1 MQWSR
6 YRTTSTTNYCWNTY
20 SNIGKVINSNIEET
34 MTLWKQYVDKTLV
47 VTKFTSLEHY
57 QFLTAIQNIEFRYEL
72 E

>member
-1 MQWSR
+1 
-6 YRTTSTTNYCWNTY
+6 
-20 SNIGKVINSNIEET
+20 

-47 VTKFTSLEHY
+47 VTKFTSVEHC